1 MRIFRWLWR
10 GPRLTDTHPTFLQ
23 SQQGRDYSLPFAI
36 SPAGSEL
43 GPLRTRNRTQHM
55 STATTETQQPTSNV
69 PTAMRA
75 AESLSPSRQSTSNLR
90 VSEITALPTPQEMI
104 AELPLDARTADVV
117 ERGRDEV
124 RAVMDGVDDRLLV
137 FVGPCSIHDP
147 KAGLEYAR
155 RLVSQAEKHK
165 EDLLIV
171 MRAYFEKPRT
181 TVGWKGLINDPRLDG
196 THDIA
201 TGLREAR
208 RFLQQVTALGLPAA
222 TEFLEPISPQY
233 MADLVSWG
241 AIGARTTESQI
252 HRQLASGLSMPIGFK
267 NGTDGDLQ
275 VAVDA
280 CGAAAAQAF
289 LGIDG
294 EGRAA
299 LVATAGNPDTHVIL
313 RGGRKGPNYSSAD
326 VEAASSKLAGKQLNP
341 RLIVDASHANSGK
354 SHHRQAEVALE
365 IGAQLEDGG
374 VSAQAIAGVML
385 ESFLVGG
392 AQDLNVVEHAAGR
405 SELVYG
411 QSVTDVCMEWDVSV
425 SVLDQLAGSAR
436 KRRAAN
442 EGAK

>member
-1 MRIFRWLWR
+1 
-10 GPRLTDTHPTFLQ
+10 
-23 SQQGRDYSLPFAI
+23 
-36 SPAGSEL
+36 
-43 GPLRTRNRTQHM
+43 M
-55 STATTETQQPTSNV
+55 STAPAITATPADTQAGAV
-69 PTAMRA
+69 AGA
-75 AESLSPSRQSTSNLR
+75 AAAKSTSNLR
-90 VSEITALPTPQEMI
+90 VSEFTPLPTPQALT
-104 AELPLDARTADVV
+104 AELPLDARVAGVV

-124 RAVMDGVDDRLLV
+124 RAIMDGVDDRLLV
-137 FVGPCSIHDP
+137 IVGPCSIHDP

-196 THDIA
+196 SHDME
-201 TGLREAR
+201 TGLRTAR
-208 RFLQQVTALGLPAA
+208 QFLQQVTALGLPTA

-233 MADLVSWG
+233 MADLISWG

-275 VAVDA
+275 VAIDA
-280 CGAAAAQAF
+280 CGAAGAAQAF

-313 RGGRKGPNYSSAD
+313 RGGRKGPNYSAAD
-326 VEAASSKLAGKQLNP
+326 VESASGKLAAKALNP

-374 VSAQAIAGVML
+374 QSAQAIAGVML

-392 AQDLNVVEHAAGR
+392 AQNLDVAEHAAGR

-411 QSVTDVCMEWDVSV
+411 QSVTDACMDWEVSV
-425 SVLDQLAGSAR
+425 SVLNQLAASAR
-436 KRRAAN
+436 KRRSA
-442 EGAK
+442 E

>member
-1 MRIFRWLWR
+1 
-10 GPRLTDTHPTFLQ
+10 
-23 SQQGRDYSLPFAI
+23 
-36 SPAGSEL
+36 
-43 GPLRTRNRTQHM
+43 M
-55 STATTETQQPTSNV
+55 STAT
-69 PTAMRA
+69 A
-75 AESLSPSRQSTSNLR
+75 AAPASDTKSTSNLR
-90 VSEITALPTPQEMI
+90 VSEFTPLPTPS
-104 AELPLDARTADVV
+104 ALLTKLPLDARAAAVV

-124 RAVMDGVDDRLLV
+124 RAIMDGVDDRLLV
-137 FVGPCSIHDP
+137 IVGPCSIHDP

-171 MRAYFEKPRT
+171 MRTYFEKPRT

-196 THDIA
+196 SHDMV
-201 TGLREAR
+201 TGLRTAR
-208 RFLQQVTALGLPAA
+208 QFLQQVTALGLPTA

-233 MADLVSWG
+233 MADLISWG

-267 NGTDGDLQ
+267 NGTDGGLQ
-275 VAVDA
+275 VAIDA
-280 CGAAAAQAF
+280 CGAAAAAQAF

-313 RGGRKGPNYSSAD
+313 RGGRKGPNYSAAD
-326 VEAASSKLAGKQLNP
+326 VERASTELAGKGLNP

-365 IGAQLEDGG
+365 IGAQLEEGG
-374 VSAQAIAGVML
+374 VAARAVAGVML

-392 AQDLNVVEHAAGR
+392 AQNLDVAEHAAGR
-405 SELVYG
+405 STLVYG
-411 QSVTDVCMEWDVSV
+411 QSVTDACMDWDVSA
-425 SVLDQLAGSAR
+425 SVLEQLAASAR
-436 KRRAAN
+436 KRRQQN
-442 EGAK
+442 